1 MQEFNVTLDVHCKP
15 WTDVAETYRLYVDD
29 DLITERTFIWDKRTN
44 FIREHV
50 ALELAPGTHTVRVE
64 KPNPRLTAHKI
75 MFDVKNL
82 TLDGE
87 PLDLQSG
94 QFVIR

>member
-1 MQEFNVTLDVHCKP
+1 MREFNVTLDIICRP
-15 WTDVAETYRLYVDD
+15 WTAEPETYRLYIDN
-29 DLITERTFIWDKRTN
+29 DLITERTFLWDKRTQ

-50 ALELAPGTHTVRVE
+50 TLGLSAGTHNISIE
-64 KPNPRLTAHKI
+64 KLNPRSPAHKI

-87 PLDLQSG
+87 SLDLQSG